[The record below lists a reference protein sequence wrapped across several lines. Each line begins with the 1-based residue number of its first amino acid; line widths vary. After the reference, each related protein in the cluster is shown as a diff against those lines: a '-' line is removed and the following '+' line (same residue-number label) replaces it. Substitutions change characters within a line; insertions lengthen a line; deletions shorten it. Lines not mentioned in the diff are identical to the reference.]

1 MKLKPFKEI
10 IAMSK
15 EKLNEALAP
24 MRARKVK
31 AQADLKKSEID
42 EKIVVIESEVQE
54 MCSSQ
59 ELDFER
65 LFDNL
70 DKIALLERRKKQYDK
85 VLNDLFPEDCKC
97 DESN

>member
-24 MRARKVK
+24 IRARKVK
-31 AQADLKKSEID
+31 TQAEMKKSEID

-54 MCSSQ
+54 MCCTT
-59 ELDFER
+59 EINFDTLFEK
-65 LFDNL
+65 L
-70 DKIALLERRKKQYDK
+70 DKVALLERRKKQYDK
-85 VLNDLFPEDCKC
+85 VLSDLFPNE
-97 DESN
+97 

>member
-24 MRARKVK
+24 IRAKKVK
-31 AQADLKKSEID
+31 TQAEMKKSEID
-42 EKIVVIESEVQE
+42 EKIVVLESEIQE
-54 MCSSQ
+54 MCSIQ
-59 ELDFER
+59 EISFDSLFER
-65 LFDNL
+65 L

-85 VLNDLFPEDCKC
+85 VLRELFPED
-97 DESN
+97 

>member
-31 AQADLKKSEID
+31 AQAEGKKADID
-42 EKIVVIESEVQE
+42 EKIIVIQSEI
-54 MCSSQ
+54 Q
-59 ELDFER
+59 ELCVDKELEFDS
-65 LFDNL
+65 LFSKL
-70 DKIALLERRKKQYDK
+70 DEIALLERRKKQYDH
-85 VLNDLFPEDCKC
+85 VLAELFPEEGKD
-97 DESN
+97 D

>member
-24 MRARKVK
+24 IRARKVK
-31 AQADLKKSEID
+31 TQAEMKKSEID
-42 EKIVVIESEVQE
+42 EKIVIIETEIQE
-54 MCSSQ
+54 MCS
-59 ELDFER
+59 DKDIN
-65 LFDNL
+65 FDNLFEKL

-85 VLNDLFPEDCKC
+85 VLSELFPEECNC
-97 DESN
+97 DE